1 MPHSF
6 DRQGFLLFTGTGSL
20 FAITRQI
27 DGLQEELFMPIH
39 ITLNGKTHAVEHRMD
54 ILSLLETL
62 KVPPASVVVER
73 NRNILH
79 RDMFDRVVLKDGDE
93 LELIRFVGGG

>member
-1 MPHSF
+1 
-6 DRQGFLLFTGTGSL
+6 
-20 FAITRQI
+20 
-27 DGLQEELFMPIH
+27 MPIH
-39 ITLNGKTHAVEHRMD
+39 ITLNGKPHALESPMD

-62 KVPPASVVVER
+62 KVPPGSVVVER

-79 RDMFDRVVLKDGDE
+79 RDMFDRVVLKEGDE

>member
-1 MPHSF
+1 
-6 DRQGFLLFTGTGSL
+6 L
-20 FAITRQI
+20 FAITRKI
-27 DGLQEELFMPIH
+27 AGLQEELFMPIH

-79 RDMFDRVVLKDGDE
+79 LDMFDRVVLKDGDE

>member
-1 MPHSF
+1 
-6 DRQGFLLFTGTGSL
+6 
-20 FAITRQI
+20 
-27 DGLQEELFMPIH
+27 MPIH
-39 ITLNGKTHAVEHRMD
+39 ITLNGKPHTVENRMD

-73 NRNILH
+73 NRSILH
-79 RDMFDRVVLKDGDE
+79 RDMFDSVVLKEGDE